1 MELLI
6 TTIFIIGYVAIAFE
20 HPIRTNKTASALLTG
35 VLCWVVYIMSGTNTE
50 LVSEQLYEHLGQISG
65 ILFFLLGAMTIVEL
79 IDAHDGFDVITTK
92 IKTSDQ
98 LKLLWIISIITFFLS
113 AVLDNLTT
121 TIVMVSLL
129 RKLISE
135 KKTRMFFVSMVV
147 LAANAGGAWSPIG
160 DVTTTMLW
168 IGGQVTTGSIIFN
181 LIIPSLVCLLVPLLI
196 LSFSMKGK
204 VTKPDV
210 VESTHTEKTTDFERK
225 IVLALGIGALV
236 FVPFFKTITHLPPF
250 MGMLFGLAIL
260 WIVTEFIHQNKNDAD
275 KDSYSVIQALR
286 KADVPSVL
294 FFLGI
299 LVAISALESTH
310 QLRDLA
316 QWMDAKIGNLDVIV
330 ISIGLLSSIVDNVPL
345 VAAGMGMYDMA
356 TYPTD
361 HYFWSFLAYCAGVG
375 GSCLI
380 IGSAAGV
387 AAMGME
393 KIDFLWYFKNVS
405 WLALIGYLSGAGVF
419 MLQHYLLNF

>member
-275 KDSYSVIQALR
+275 KDAYSVIQALR

-299 LVAISALESTH
+299 SGCYISPG
-310 QLRDLA
+310 
-316 QWMDAKIGNLDVIV
+316 I
-330 ISIGLLSSIVDNVPL
+330 
-345 VAAGMGMYDMA
+345 
-356 TYPTD
+356 YPTAYGIW
-361 HYFWSFLAYCAGVG
+361 HNGWMQRLA
-375 GSCLI
+375 I
-380 IGSAAGV
+380 W
-387 AAMGME
+387 M
-393 KIDFLWYFKNVS
+393 
-405 WLALIGYLSGAGVF
+405 
-419 MLQHYLLNF
+419 